1 MNWEYIVTAV
11 ISLVSGGTLTGLYL
25 RKQTEGSATAGV
37 VKESMEALKSALEM
51 LTSQQERLN
60 AIIKDKDMLIEQQ
73 QGLINEYKTALEEAN
88 QKLKNLEF
96 KVSENDRK
104 ISGVQRTI
112 DNEIRERKLAEH
124 NICFVD
130 DCKLRRPPLGTYKK
144 ETA

>member
-60 AIIKDKDMLIEQQ
+60 AIIKDKDKLIEQQ
-73 QGLINEYKTALEEAN
+73 QGLINDYKAALEEAN

-104 ISGVQRTI
+104 ICGMQKIIES
-112 DNEIRERKLAEH
+112 EISERKKAEH
-124 NICFVD
+124 NICFVTE
-130 DCKLRRPPLGTYKK
+130 CQLRKPKLGTYKTK
-144 ETA
+144 